1 MLMSYDAFGTRAGA
15 FRRGLKGVGVKEPL
29 VAGLFVAALL
39 LANGFAASYPAPG
52 PSHDNPR
59 IPRGALDRWQEE
71 HLEHYARLR
80 PLLFQEPATLTAL
93 CTR

>member
-1 MLMSYDAFGTRAGA
+1 MSYDAFGTRAGA

-39 LANGFAASYPAPG
+39 LANGFAASYPAP
-52 PSHDNPR
+52 SHDNARVPR
-59 IPRGALDRWQEE
+59 TALDRWQEE

-80 PLLFQEPATLTAL
+80 PLLFQENAGLTAL

>member
-1 MLMSYDAFGTRAGA
+1 MPYDARGTRAGA
-15 FRRGLKGVGVKEPL
+15 FRRGFKGVGVKEPL
-29 VAGLFVAALL
+29 VAGLFVVALL

-52 PSHDNPR
+52 SSQGNPGM
-59 IPRGALDRWQEE
+59 PRAALDRWQEE

-80 PLLFQEPATLTAL
+80 PLLFQEPAALTAL

>member
-1 MLMSYDAFGTRAGA
+1 MLMPYDALRTRAGA

-39 LANGFAASYPAPG
+39 LANGFAASYPAQSPG
-52 PSHDNPR
+52 HDNSR
-59 IPRGALDRWQEE
+59 MQWSALDRWQEE

-80 PLLFQEPATLTAL
+80 PLLFQEPAVVTPL